1 MFKTIKSK
9 IIFVT
14 IFSIICLT
22 ITALLVMYQSIDIEE
37 KEEDVIEEISV
48 ENNEKDV
55 SGIDLKGKYNEN
67 DLNIVEKSVTQEKIE
82 IRYFEISGLK
92 NKTIQDKINKEIEIM
107 ALNCYKEK
115 IKNLNEVI
123 NVHVSMNESANFANT
138 ISFELSYVAKV
149 DDDGDGFYQGIKGIN
164 YDLNTGEE
172 IELNELF
179 TSDIPIEDVLRKSA
193 YYDLLSNRT
202 EDNLSGELV
211 VTNYSDIE
219 DDIAEIIN
227 FYKKGKITNFSYT
240 PRYINMFYGDNQVVS
255 IDIKEFAEYMAI
267 YNRYLS
273 EQSLFES
280 DDIGIDNIYTLAKR
294 YQGVYYYQNYQNE
307 DNYYIDISIDFQ
319 STDDDEFAKQI
330 AQNKIYEIEKEIEN
344 IKQKVAE
351 NPNNFYILNYY
362 IKIYTENELS
372 TQQILTTCN
381 EIGNTYEMTVHDFQE
396 NIEPIIIE
404 YSRQYDNGILNGEVY
419 NFSNILNLEPQNTIE
434 YYNPET
440 EEKVVI

>member
-14 IFSIICLT
+14 IFSIICLIT
-22 ITALLVMYQSIDIEE
+22 TALLVMYQSIEIEE
-37 KEEDVIEEISV
+37 KDENIIEEVAIESV
-48 ENNEKDV
+48 QKDV
-55 SGIDLKGKYNEN
+55 SGIDLKGKYDEN
-67 DLNIVEKSVTQEKIE
+67 DLKIVEKSVTQEKIE

-92 NKTIQDKINKEIEIM
+92 DKTIQDKINKEIEIM

-115 IKNLNEVI
+115 IKDLNEVI

-172 IELNELF
+172 IELKEVF
-179 TSDIPIEDVLRKSA
+179 TSDIPIEDVLRKST

-202 EDNLSGELV
+202 EDNLSGELI
-211 VTNYSDIE
+211 VTNYGDIE

-240 PRYINMFYGDNQVVS
+240 PRYVNMFYDDNQVIS
-255 IDIKEFAEYMAI
+255 IDMKEFSEYIAI
-267 YNRYLS
+267 YNRYLN
-273 EQSLFES
+273 EESLFEN

-319 STDDDEFAKQI
+319 STEEDEFAKQI
-330 AQNKIYEIEKEIEN
+330 AQNKIDEIEKEIEN
-344 IKQKVAE
+344 VKQKVSE

-381 EIGNTYEMTVHDFQE
+381 ESGNAYEMTVHDFEE
-396 NIEPIIIE
+396 NIEPIIID
-404 YSRQYDNGILNGEVY
+404 YSRQYENGILNDEVY
-419 NFSNILNLEPQNTIE
+419 NFSDILNLEPQNTIE

-440 EEKVVI
+440 GEKIVI